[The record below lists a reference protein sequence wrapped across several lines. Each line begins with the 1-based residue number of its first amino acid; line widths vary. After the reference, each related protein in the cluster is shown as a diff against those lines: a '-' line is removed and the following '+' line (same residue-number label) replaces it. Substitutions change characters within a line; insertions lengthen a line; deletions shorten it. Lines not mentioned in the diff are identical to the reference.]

1 MVFTSPGPV
10 LFTWGPLTV
19 RWYGFLIATAVVLGT
34 LVAQGVTRLRFGRR
48 WLREF
53 QAFRI
58 WTGLDREYWL
68 GIMPQRCH
76 YWQILPDRIGDL
88 VFWLILGAI
97 PGARCY
103 YVAFNW
109 SRYADV
115 WTTVHLGGWEG
126 SVPAV
131 LAIWEGGI
139 AIHGAILGGGL
150 ALAWF
155 CWKHRLKFLELT
167 DGIAPALVLGQAI
180 GRWGNFFN
188 SEAFGTPTDLPW
200 KLYIPPDRRPLE
212 YINYD
217 FFHPTFLYE
226 SIWNVGV
233 FCLLLFVLSKYPRLK
248 DGTLSALY
256 LIFYSLGRLWI
267 EGLRTDSLMLGEWRI
282 AQLVSLVA
290 IVGGTIGLSRL
301 YAQR

>member
-1 MVFTSPGPV
+1 VYK
-10 LFTWGPLTV
+10 
-19 RWYGFLIATAVVLGT
+19 R
-34 LVAQGVTRLRFGRR
+34 Q
-48 WLREF
+48 
-53 QAFRI
+53 
-58 WTGLDREYWL
+58 
-68 GIMPQRCH
+68 
-76 YWQILPDRIGDL
+76 
-88 VFWLILGAI
+88 
-97 PGARCY
+97 
-103 YVAFNW
+103 
-109 SRYADV
+109 
-115 WTTVHLGGWEG
+115 
-126 SVPAV
+126 
-131 LAIWEGGI
+131 
-139 AIHGAILGGGL
+139 

-212 YINYD
+212 YANYD

-233 FCLLLFVLSKYPRLK
+233 FCLLLFVLGKYPRLK

-256 LIFYSLGRLWI
+256 LICYSLGRLWI